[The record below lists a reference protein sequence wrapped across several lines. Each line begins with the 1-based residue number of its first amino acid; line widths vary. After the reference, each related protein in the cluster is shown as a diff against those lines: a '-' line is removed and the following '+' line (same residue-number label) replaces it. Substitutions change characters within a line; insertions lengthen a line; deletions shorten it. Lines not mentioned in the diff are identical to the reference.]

1 MGMTPAET
9 LACSPFEYLAALDG
23 FIEANDPESD
33 KKLSESEKDD
43 LWTWIEGNP

>member
-23 FIEANDPESD
+23 FMEANDPDSD
-33 KKLSESEKDD
+33 KRLSEAEKDA
-43 LWTWIEGNP
+43 LWEMLEA